1 MWARVSQ
8 AELAPCHLSWQP
20 KPCPQAPS
28 VLQATSHLSPEQ
40 SSEQRKPTKDT
51 HSQSHLSGCLL
62 QSGPQRVKLLP
73 PPAPPPKELCDGAW
87 GLVWKTDLVGSFS
100 SVSLWYFVR
109 ESLKE
114 RFPFRDMV

>member
-1 MWARVSQ
+1 VWARVSQ

-73 PPAPPPKELCDGAW
+73 PPAPPPPK
-87 GLVWKTDLVGSFS
+87 S
-100 SVSLWYFVR
+100 SVMEPGALSGKLILWV
-109 ESLKE
+109 LL
-114 RFPFRDMV
+114 VL